1 MTGRKWIAVVSIAIA
16 MFALV
21 GGSEKA
27 RAQTR
32 EPIKIGVILP
42 LSGSAAAI
50 GQENLRGI
58 QLAFDEINNTVGGTL
73 VQFVIADDQNTPN
86 VGLTEARRLVDN
98 EKVAAVIG
106 TLNSA
111 VALAIHSFTTRA
123 KVPYVSGG
131 IVRDLTEARKSLYT
145 FRASVAAAQLEGV
158 IAQFLVQNGWPN
170 VILMGSDYA
179 AGHDAVGEVGKNVK
193 LLDGNVVAEVFPRA
207 GETDYA
213 PFFSR
218 LADLKADAVYGFFFG
233 GDTLRFVRQYKSS
246 SMQFPLIMT
255 DVAVNAGGVAQAL
268 GPDIDGVYS
277 VEYWL
282 NALTDPQSKAFID
295 AFTKKY
301 GVAPEGLAYCGYI
314 EGRIM
319 VEALKALNG
328 KVASGEELAKAMQ
341 QVSFDA
347 PGGTFKF
354 DANNNPI
361 VRGYFVRWTWD
372 GRKPEVKVLKTVA
385 DITQDWRPT
394 K

>member
-1 MTGRKWIAVVSIAIA
+1 MTSRQWIALASIA
-16 MFALV
+16 FALFAL
-21 GGSEKA
+21 GGGADEA
-27 RAQTR
+27 VAQAN

-42 LSGSAAAI
+42 LTGPAAAI
-50 GQENLRGI
+50 GQEDLRGI
-58 QLAFDEINNTVGGTL
+58 QLAFDQVNNTIGGRPIQL
-73 VQFVIADDQNTPN
+73 VIADDQNTPN
-86 VGLTEARRLVDN
+86 VGLTEARRLVEN

-123 KVPYVSGG
+123 NVPYVSGG

-158 IAQFLVQNGWPN
+158 IAQFVVENGWPN

-193 LLDGNVVAEVFPRA
+193 LLNGNVVAEVFPRA

-246 SMQFPLIMT
+246 SMRFPLIMT

-282 NALTDPQSKAFID
+282 NALTDPQSKAFIE
-295 AFTKKY
+295 AFTRKY

-328 KVASGEELAKAMQ
+328 QITSGEALAKAMQ
-341 QVSFDA
+341 KVSFDA
-347 PGGTFKF
+347 PGGPFKF

-361 VRGYFVRWTWD
+361 VRGYFVRWSWD
-372 GRKPEVKVLKTVA
+372 GSKPQVKVLKTVT
-385 DITQDWRPT
+385 DISQDWRPG

>member
-1 MTGRKWIAVVSIAIA
+1 MTSRNWIAVAGAAIA
-16 MFALV
+16 LFGLA
-21 GGSEKA
+21 GGTDNVK
-27 RAQTR
+27 AQTR
-32 EPIKIGVILP
+32 EPVKIGVILP
-42 LSGSAAAI
+42 LTGPAAAI

-58 QLAFDEINNTVGGTL
+58 QLAFDDVNNTVGGTP
-73 VQFVIADDQNTPN
+73 VQLVIADDQNTPN

-111 VALAIHSFTTRA
+111 VALAIHSFTSRA

-131 IVRDLTEARKSLYT
+131 IVRDLTDARKSLYT

-158 IAQFLVQNGWPN
+158 IAQFLVQNGWPS

-179 AGHDAVGEVGKNVK
+179 AGHDAVDEVAKNVK
-193 LLDGNVVAEVFPRA
+193 LLDGSVAAEVFPRA

-246 SMQFPLIMT
+246 NMRFPLIMT

-282 NALTDPQSKAFID
+282 NALTDPQSKTFIG

-314 EGRIM
+314 EGRII
-319 VEALKALNG
+319 VEALTALNG
-328 KVASGEELAKAMQ
+328 KVTSGEQLAKAMQ

-354 DANNNPI
+354 DDNNNPI
-361 VRGYFVRWTWD
+361 VRGYFVRWSWN
-372 GRKPEVKVLKTVA
+372 GSKPEVKVLRTVTN
-385 DITQDWRPT
+385 ITQDWRPT